1 MMCGVMA
8 SCTGMAPRAEVHRVD
23 SLNQA
28 AYSFR
33 YKNLDSLYEAAEQ
46 ASQSVRFYR
55 SGKAEACNNLA
66 FHAFMQMDYEKA
78 EELYLSVRDQTQNEI
93 KKHLAIGCKNIG
105 LGMMPRECLF
115 DMDKLNKFIGDVRV
129 IIDKL
134 EEKGCKF
141 FYHNHHIEFYKLPI
155 GVTVFDYLLAKLP
168 DLNITLDT
176 HWVQRGGA
184 DVVDTIKKCAGRLE
198 CVHLKD
204 YIINDKLEPTF
215 AAVGEGN
222 MNWSKILPA
231 FEAAGTRYAFV
242 EQDDAPDLGEPFD
255 YLKISRV
262 NLKSMRY

>member
-1 MMCGVMA
+1 MQIGAQLFSARNYLKDEAGIDAAFRKAKEAGYECVQYSG
-8 SCTGMAPRAEVHRVD
+8 APDGGDFCPETLKKIID
-23 SLNQA
+23 
-28 AYSFR
+28 
-33 YKNLDSLYEAAEQ
+33 KYEMP
-46 ASQSVRFYR
+46 V
-55 SGKAEACNNLA
+55 KLTHIA
-66 FHAFMQMDYEKA
+66 FER
-78 EELYLSVRDQTQNEI
+78 LRDQTQNEI

-134 EEKGCKF
+134 GEKGCKF

-204 YIINDKLEPTF
+204 YIINDKLEPAF

-242 EQDDAPDLGEPFD
+242 EQDDALDLGEPFD
-255 YLKISRV
+255 YLKISRD